1 MLAAGRR
8 RLLFNVLAMVA
19 EFEADLIR
27 LRTRR
32 VMPVALAKG
41 RLRGKQ
47 PKLKAGQA
55 KHVGELFAN
64 GNYST
69 LELAEGST

>member
-1 MLAAGRR
+1 M
-8 RLLFNVLAMVA
+8 
-19 EFEADLIR
+19 
-27 LRTRR
+27 
-32 VMPVALAKG
+32 ALAKG